1 MKNNPKTTPE
11 LQAEI
16 DELRSRLAEAE
27 EVIQAI
33 GTGAVDA
40 VMFSGPQ
47 GDQVYTLRGA
57 EHAYR
62 VLVEAMNE
70 GAATLSRDGVIL
82 YANASLAKMLKKPLE
97 KIIGTPMR
105 GYVATEDAFQ
115 FDALLLQGVQ
125 TSSRGELSLKAH
137 DATRLPAFLS
147 ISNLAWEEAQ
157 ALCIVAT
164 DLTEQKR
171 NAEMVA
177 AERLAR
183 SIIEQAGEAIVVCD
197 AAGRIIRAS
206 EVAHR
211 LAGANPILQPFEAQF
226 SLVREDNDQS
236 ITIGSV
242 LRGETLTGLEAN
254 FTRRDGQVSH
264 LLVSAGPLWGDRRQ
278 IIGAVVTL
286 TNITRRKQAEQSL
299 IDAAANWRTT
309 FDAIGDAVS
318 LLDREHRILQC
329 NQAMAD
335 LVGKPISEIIGRKC
349 WEMVHGTTGHIEGCP
364 IARMWASR
372 RRETLTLQRG
382 DRWLHVTVDPVL
394 NEAGEVTGGV
404 HIIADITQRQRDED
418 KILNLNTLLKAIKDI
433 NEALL
438 WVKSEPELFKQI
450 CNLTIEIPYV
460 RFVWIGL
467 VQPDSL
473 EVKPVAWAGHE
484 DGYLSG
490 IKVTWDD
497 SPSGLGPIGTAI
509 KTGQPGITADIEN
522 DPEFRPW
529 RQPALQRGYA
539 SVIVFPL
546 IHAGITLGVLN
557 VYAEKKNA
565 FGSEETEFL
574 YQVAGDIA
582 VGVRSLRMEQE
593 LIQSLIKMEVLLLQ
607 TIGAIAS
614 MAELRDPYTA
624 GHQRRVTRLA
634 LALARETGLAPDR
647 TEGLRVASLIHD
659 IGKMVVPAEIL
670 NKPGKISDQE
680 MNLIR
685 AHPQASYD
693 ILAEINFPWPVAQIA
708 LQHHERLNGSGYPQG
723 LQGSDILQEAKI
735 LAVADVVEAMSS
747 HRPYRP
753 GLGIDK
759 ALEEISRHK
768 GVLYDPA
775 VVDICVKLFTEKG
788 FQFEP

>member
-1 MKNNPKTTPE
+1 MNNNPRITRE
-11 LQAEI
+11 LQEEI
-16 DELRSRLAEAE
+16 DELRARLAEAE
-27 EVIQAI
+27 EVVQAI
-33 GTGAVDA
+33 GSGAVDA
-40 VMFSGPQ
+40 VVVSGPQ
-47 GDQVYTLRGA
+47 GEQVFTLKGA
-57 EHAYR
+57 EYAYR

-115 FDALLLQGVQ
+115 FDALLLQGMQ
-125 TSSRGELSLKAH
+125 TSSRGELTLKAH
-137 DATRLPAFLS
+137 DATRLPTFLS

-206 EVAHR
+206 EAAHR
-211 LAGANPILQPFEAQF
+211 LAGANPILQPFEEQF
-226 SLVREDNDQS
+226 PLVREDKGQTFAID
-236 ITIGSV
+236 TV
-242 LRGETLTGLEAN
+242 LGGETFTGLEAN
-254 FTRRDGQVSH
+254 FTRRDGQVSR

-278 IIGAVVTL
+278 IIGAIVTM
-286 TNITRRKQAEQSL
+286 TNITRRKQAEQGM

-318 LLDREHRILQC
+318 LLDRKHRILQC

-335 LVGKPISEIIGRKC
+335 LVGKPVSEIVGRKC
-349 WEMVHGTTGHIEGCP
+349 WEMVHGTTGPIEGCP

-372 RRETLTLQRG
+372 RRETLTLQMD

-404 HIIADITQRQRDED
+404 HIIADITQHQRDKD
-418 KILNLNTLLKAIKDI
+418 KIRNLNTLLKAIKDI

-438 WVKSEPELFKQI
+438 LVKSEPELFNQI
-450 CNLTIEIPYV
+450 CNLTIKIPYV

-467 VQPDSL
+467 VQPDSFAIT
-473 EVKPVAWAGHE
+473 PVAWAGHE

-490 IKVTWDD
+490 NKVTWDD
-497 SPSGLGPIGTAI
+497 SPHGRGPIGTAI
-509 KTGQPGITADIEN
+509 KTGQPGITEDIEN
-522 DPEFRPW
+522 DPKFRPW
-529 RQPALQRGYA
+529 RQKALQRGYA
-539 SVIVFPL
+539 SCIAFPL
-546 IHAGITLGVLN
+546 IHEGITLGVLN

-574 YQVAGDIA
+574 QQVAGDIA
-582 VGVRSLRMEQE
+582 VGVKSLRLGQE
-593 LIQSLIKMEVLLLQ
+593 LVQSLIKMEVLMIQ
-607 TIGAIAS
+607 TIEAIAS

-624 GHQRRVTRLA
+624 GHQRSVTRLA
-634 LALARETGLAPDR
+634 LAMAQELGLTPDR
-647 TEGLRVASLIHD
+647 TEGIRVASLLHD
-659 IGKMVVPAEIL
+659 IGKMVVPAE
-670 NKPGKISDQE
+670 S
-680 MNLIR
+680 
-685 AHPQASYD
+685 S
-693 ILAEINFPWPVAQIA
+693 INPANSATTRW
-708 LQHHERLNGSGYPQG
+708 RLSEP
-723 LQGSDILQEAKI
+723 I
-735 LAVADVVEAMSS
+735 
-747 HRPYRP
+747 HRP
-753 GLGIDK
+753 
-759 ALEEISRHK
+759 ATTS
-768 GVLYDPA
+768 
-775 VVDICVKLFTEKG
+775 
-788 FQFEP
+788 